1 VTTLTS
7 APLADVLD
15 QLLADAATTTEAFR
29 QKMARM
35 SPDELAAWRAS
46 ADDYRQLYAAA
57 SDIHL
62 AISRTTAQ
70 LLYML
75 ARARGARTIVEFGT
89 SLGVS
94 TLVLAAAIKDNNGT
108 TLIGTEFVHE
118 KVMRVRQTLAAAGVD
133 DIVEIREGDALE
145 TLAHEMPDTIDLV
158 FLDGAKNLYGS
169 VLDLLEPRLA
179 PGAVIVADNADGSPT
194 YLDRVRTSSTY
205 MSLRL
210 HEEVELTIKV

>member
-1 VTTLTS
+1 
-7 APLADVLD
+7 
-15 QLLADAATTTEAFR
+15 
-29 QKMARM
+29 
-35 SPDELAAWRAS
+35 
-46 ADDYRQLYAAA
+46 
-57 SDIHL
+57 
-62 AISRTTAQ
+62 
-70 LLYML
+70 ML

-145 TLAHEMPDTIDLV
+145 TPAHEMPDTIDLV